1 MYFLWKLFDFSFF
14 VDAHR
19 LLKFYKFFVIRHRNK
34 LTSTYNYQARQLTLQ
49 ANDCFLF
56 FHLNESEKERQMLKS
71 VKDVI
76 VLKLFW
82 RISLENHLFSK
93 WVPHV

>member
-49 ANDCFLF
+49 ANDFFLF
-56 FHLNESEKERQMLKS
+56 FHLNESEKERKANAEKCKRRYCFEIILA
-71 VKDVI
+71 D
-76 VLKLFW
+76 
-82 RISLENHLFSK
+82 
-93 WVPHV
+93 